1 MQFTVFSAV
10 MAVGCSSVIIL
21 MIHLLRKRLLFLKR
35 FGVVTV
41 LFLYAVCV
49 FRILF
54 VFEFP
59 FTRSIAWREGLND
72 FYQAVYFD
80 KVQIAGSFELN
91 LATGFVIL
99 WLLAALFLTIIF
111 LCKYMAGQK
120 RAAKYAD
127 REIPGAVEI
136 LEKIMAEEKR
146 RLPVCICRCPEIE
159 IPMSIGIFRKM
170 ILLPDRPCSE
180 EELYYIVKHEY
191 THHYHHDIL
200 TIFLVRLFCC
210 LFWWNPLVYLLRN
223 DVLQMLEIKCD
234 LAVTQDMSKSE
245 ISEYLTT
252 IVNSLKD
259 TKDTKKA
266 FSGSAA
272 LVLPFK
278 RKKSFSVVERFK
290 MVTQSDKGNS
300 KVFQAAFL
308 ILFVALFFASYL
320 FILQPGWDPPLE
332 DINTNGY
339 VDISNKGSYLIKHK
353 DGTWSQVFPK
363 SEMFPDG
370 LVADISEET
379 VKVFIKDGIEV
390 KEE

>member
-41 LFLYAVCV
+41 LFLYAMCV

-252 IVNSLKD
+252 IVNALKD

-308 ILFVALFFASYL
+308 ALFVALFFASYL
-320 FILQPGWDPPLE
+320 FILQPGWDPSPGDFSE
-332 DINTNGY
+332 GFVE
-339 VDISNKGSYLIKHK
+339 VDTEGTYLLKHK
-353 DGTWSQVFPK
+353 DGTWSYVL
-363 SEMFPDG
+363 PDG
-370 LVADISEET
+370 TLGEISEET
-379 VKVFIKDGIEV
+379 VKVFIQDGIEI